1 MPALTPENSWIA
13 GMAAD
18 HIPAPAGWWP
28 PAPGWWI
35 VLALCIAAI
44 ILLLRWLRNPHRR
57 LRKLALRELERIE
70 QQQEAPQ
77 QVATGIQNVLRRYA
91 LSRFG
96 RNRTAK
102 LSGTPWLE
110 FLVTE
115 GAQAL
120 AGDAG
125 TNLLAAS
132 YGSKVPDMRN
142 TWLMGARQFIR
153 RSGSRR
159 RRKCST

>member
-1 MPALTPENSWIA
+1 MPALTPENSWVA
-13 GMAAD
+13 SLAPD

-35 VLALCIAAI
+35 VLALCIAVI
-44 ILLLRWLRNPHRR
+44 LILLIWLRNPHRR
-57 LRKLALRELERIE
+57 LRRLALRELARIE
-70 QQQEAPQ
+70 QQRTDPQ
-77 QVATGIQNVLRRYA
+77 QVATEIQNVLRRYA

-96 RNRTAK
+96 RPGTAR
-102 LSGTPWLE
+102 LSGTNWLD

-125 TNLLAAS
+125 TTLLAAS
-132 YGSKVPDMRN
+132 YGSNAADMRN
-142 TWLMGARQFIR
+142 TWLLGARQFIR
-153 RSGSRR
+153 KSGSRR